1 MFSLLELLFGFNFN
15 KSSLFDELENFL
27 KTWIRCIYLDLW
39 AFCLSWLCIFLI
51 KLVCFAAIF
60 LHHEKVFDET
70 ILFLLYLLPSFPHFI
85 L

>member
-1 MFSLLELLFGFNFN
+1 M
-15 KSSLFDELENFL
+15 
-27 KTWIRCIYLDLW
+27 Y
-39 AFCLSWLCIFLI
+39 LSWFVGILFELAMYFPHKTCL
-51 KLVCFAAIF
+51 CFAAIF